1 MLNCSACSKM
11 DTRFIG
17 IIPARYASTRFPG
30 KPLALI
36 GEKPMIRV
44 VCEHV
49 MEAGLDRVAVATDD
63 DRIRE
68 CVANFGAEVV
78 MTSPEHPSGT
88 DRCGEAA
95 ALLGLH
101 DDDVVIN
108 IQGDEPFISKKEIQ
122 LLMGLFENPAI
133 NIATLVK
140 PFDDAQEAQ
149 NPNKVK
155 VVLAKTGK
163 ALYFSRYPIP
173 FVRDVNAP
181 VPTYY
186 QHLGIYAYR
195 YKTLKQLIQL
205 QPSALECSEKLEQ
218 LRWLENGYDIFAA
231 PCDYAGIGID
241 TLEDL
246 QQLISKINIV

>member
-1 MLNCSACSKM
+1 MN
-11 DTRFIG
+11 TRFFG

-30 KPLALI
+30 KPLAMI
-36 GEKPMIRV
+36 GSKPMIQV

-49 MEAGLDRVAVATDD
+49 READLHHIAVATDD
-63 DRIRE
+63 ERIFN
-68 CVANFGAEVV
+68 CVKGFGSEVV
-78 MTSPEHPSGT
+78 MTSPNHPSGT

-108 IQGDEPFISKKEIQ
+108 IQGDEPFISKKEINILKDMFQ
-122 LLMGLFENPAI
+122 NPAV

-140 PFDDAQEAQ
+140 PMENAQDAQ

-155 VVLAKTGK
+155 VALAKTGK

-173 FVRDVNAP
+173 FVRDAGAHT
-181 VPTYY
+181 PTYY

-195 YKTLKQLIQL
+195 YKTLKQLIKL
-205 QPSALECSEKLEQ
+205 QPSDLECSEKLEQ
-218 LRWLENGYDIFAA
+218 LRWLENGYDIYAA

-246 QQLISKINIV
+246 QQLVSILNIE